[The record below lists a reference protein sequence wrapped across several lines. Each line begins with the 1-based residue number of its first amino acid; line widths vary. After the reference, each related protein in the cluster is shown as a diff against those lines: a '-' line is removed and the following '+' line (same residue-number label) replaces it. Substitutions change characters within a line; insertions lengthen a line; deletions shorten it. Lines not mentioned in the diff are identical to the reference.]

1 MNQDKKKLA
10 ILGVLAVVVLGIGAF
25 TMMGG
30 SPAPAP
36 VVETTSTEDASAGT
50 EGTAE
55 GGEVLS
61 EDGTV
66 VAEMV
71 PVLDPVTGEPVIDPE
86 TGEPKM
92 EPKKDPNNLL
102 AMVELPQRDPFAPP
116 AGAVLD
122 NTPPPAPAPVEPPRR
137 EPEPARPAGNP
148 DGYAP
153 MAPPALPGSL
163 AGGPIGGGDSA
174 PALTPQVPRYRI
186 KGVVI
191 GARPLAVFEDSDGNQ
206 KLVGL
211 GGSVDGETTVT
222 GIEKGR
228 VTVKTNGKEKVLV
241 LEEEARND

>member
-10 ILGVLAVVVLGIGAF
+10 VLGVLVLVVLGIGAF

-36 VVETTSTEDASAGT
+36 VEETVAAEDPNAAGDGT
-50 EGTAE
+50 GEG
-55 GGEVLS
+55 LP
-61 EDGTV
+61 EDGT
-66 VAEMV
+66 APEMV

-116 AGAVLD
+116 AGAVVD
-122 NTPPPAPAPVEPPRR
+122 NAPPPTPAPVEPPKPRN
-137 EPEPARPAGNP
+137 EPARPAGNP

-153 MAPPALPGSL
+153 MAPPAMPGSL